1 MLRPSLRLLC
11 PCNARCPYDVTAF
24 RDQHPRSSATSEFP
38 RNHTR
43 HRFRWMLHPYGDNVF
58 NFRIQMSST
67 RRRIDL
73 LLLLP
78 RFCKTAYWMSFSLW
92 FSKWLFIGFSA
103 EFLMS
108 RRCSCNF
115 CKNIIKSEI
124 LSSNGN
130 DSHKVVQEA
139 RCTDRNLIYGIK
151 CVKCNYAIYVGE
163 TERTLKERVSEHL
176 HDI

>member
-1 MLRPSLRLLC
+1 MGGGHKNILFIIKIFNKINSFSQIFVLLVFIKKLTKSQFTMLRPSLRLLC
-11 PCNARCPYDVTAF
+11 PCNARCPYDVTAL

-103 EFLMS
+103 EF
-108 RRCSCNF
+108 
-115 CKNIIKSEI
+115 
-124 LSSNGN
+124 
-130 DSHKVVQEA
+130 
-139 RCTDRNLIYGIK
+139 
-151 CVKCNYAIYVGE
+151 
-163 TERTLKERVSEHL
+163 
-176 HDI
+176 